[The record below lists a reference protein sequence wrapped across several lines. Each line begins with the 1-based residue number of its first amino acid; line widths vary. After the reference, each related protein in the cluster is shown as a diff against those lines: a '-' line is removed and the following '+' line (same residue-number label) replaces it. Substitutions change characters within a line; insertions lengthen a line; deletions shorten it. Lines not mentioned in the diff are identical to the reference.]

1 MAILKVLHYPDP
13 RLRLEAETVTTVDGE
28 MRTLIDNMFETMYEA
43 PGVGLAAPQ
52 VDVQQRIIVIDVM
65 EDRSQPLCF
74 INPEILTREGS
85 QKMEEGCLS
94 IPGVYEIVS
103 RAEMVKVRALNR
115 QGEQFEMEAEGL
127 LATCIQHEMDHLE
140 GKLFIDYLSELKRG
154 RVRKKMEKVRRQ
166 AL

>member
-13 RLRLEAETVTTVDGE
+13 RLRLEAQAVTTVDG
-28 MRTLIDNMFETMYEA
+28 RTRALIDDMFETMYEA

-52 VDVQQRIIVIDVM
+52 VDVQQRIIVVDVT

-74 INPEILTREGS
+74 INPEILALEGM

-94 IPGVYEIVS
+94 IPGVYELVS
-103 RAEMVKVRALNR
+103 RAEKIKVRALNR
-115 QGEQFEMEAEGL
+115 DGERFEMEAEGL
-127 LATCIQHEMDHLE
+127 LATCIQHEIDHLE

-154 RVRKKMEKVRRQ
+154 RVQKKMEKVRRQ

>member
-74 INPEILTREGS
+74 INPEILTREGA